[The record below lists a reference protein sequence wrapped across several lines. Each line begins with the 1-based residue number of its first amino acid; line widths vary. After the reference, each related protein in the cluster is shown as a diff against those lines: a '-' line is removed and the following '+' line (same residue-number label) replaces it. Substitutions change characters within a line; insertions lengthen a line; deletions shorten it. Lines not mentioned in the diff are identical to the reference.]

1 MEMETPRV
9 RLLRLLCWVHGM
21 QTVVRRAVKGKH
33 AGEYRLE
40 CKCWR
45 GAATADQRLTEQAT

>member
-1 MEMETPRV
+1 METETPRV

-21 QTVVRRAVKGKH
+21 QVVLRHAVKGKH
-33 AGEYRLE
+33 KGEYRLE

-45 GAATADQRLTEQAT
+45 GGTMPDSRLTEQAT